1 MISGHVPAG
10 LNISITHKPV
20 NDFKVAVQEYQT
32 TGSSDY
38 QINQGFKH
46 KL

>member
-20 NDFKVAVQEYQT
+20 NDLVAVQEYQT